1 MATETSRSRE
11 RAPVPPFGPGRGGP
25 PSFGAT
31 GARAR
36 DSRATLRR
44 LWGYLRGQWAVLSL
58 AALVVIA
65 MSGLNL
71 LGPWLLGRAVDRYIR
86 RNDLRGLFLISLAML
101 AVYLLSAL
109 LLWIQGTVMAIAA
122 QRAVRHI
129 RADLFAAL
137 QRLPLRFFDTRSHGD
152 LMSRLTN
159 DVESL
164 SQVLTDSVPNI
175 VFGLLTL
182 VGTAVVMFLLSPP
195 LALASIVV
203 TTMLTAG
210 LGRWAA
216 GRTRA
221 AFRAQQAALGALN
234 GTIEETVGGQRVV
247 KAYGREAH
255 ALDHF
260 ETMNRAMRE
269 AGTRAQMMAGMMGP
283 FMNGVNN
290 MSLAV
295 VAGVGGWLAL
305 RGAVTV
311 GTIAAFMSY
320 ARQYARPLSDIANL
334 YNAIQGALAG
344 AERAFEI
351 IDEPPDVDATDSK
364 TLDGALRGEV
374 EFDHVTFGYDPEKP
388 VLRDVSLR
396 ARPGETVALIGPTG
410 AGKTT
415 IVNLLSRFYEV
426 DSGSIR
432 LDGTDIRLYRK
443 EDLRRQL
450 AAVLQDSFL
459 FALSVR
465 ENIRYGRLD
474 ATDEEVEAAAR
485 LANAHAFIHRLPH
498 GYDTMLTERG
508 ENLSQGQ
515 RQLLAIARAILA
527 NPRILILDEATSNVD
542 TRTEKHIQEAMR
554 RLMAGRTSFVI
565 AHRLSTIRSVDHIL
579 VIEHGRIIES
589 GTHRDLLARRGF
601 YYRLSTGRFGEVH
614 DEDPSE
620 TGAKSVVATGQ

>member
-1 MATETSRSRE
+1 MATETAGRRE
-11 RAPVPPFGPGRGGP
+11 RTPVPPFGPGRGGP
-25 PSFGAT
+25 PSFGVS
-31 GARAR
+31 ARAR
-36 DSRATLRR
+36 DTRGTLRR
-44 LWGYLRGQWAVLSL
+44 LWGYLRGQWVLLSVG
-58 AALVVIA
+58 ASVVVL

-71 LGPWLLGRAVDRYIR
+71 LGPWLLGRAVDQHIR
-86 RNDLRGLFLISLAML
+86 KKDVPGLLLISLAML
-101 AVYLLSAL
+101 AVYLLSSL
-109 LLWIQGTVMAIAA
+109 LTWVQGTVMAVAS

-175 VFGLLTL
+175 VFGLLSL
-182 VGTAVVMFLLSPP
+182 VGTAAAMLLLSPP
-195 LALASIVV
+195 LALASILV
-203 TTMLTAG
+203 TTALTAV
-210 LGRWAA
+210 LGRWVA

-221 AFRAQQAALGALN
+221 AFREQQAALGALN

-247 KAYGREAH
+247 KACGREAD
-255 ALDHF
+255 ALRDF
-260 ETMNRAMRE
+260 EGRNRAMRE
-269 AGTRAQMMAGMMGP
+269 AGTRAQMMAGVMGP
-283 FMNGVNN
+283 FVNGVNN
-290 MSLAV
+290 LGFAV
-295 VAGVGGWLAL
+295 VAGFGGWLAL
-305 RGAVTV
+305 GGTVTV

-344 AERAFEI
+344 AERAFEV
-351 IDEPPDVDATDSK
+351 IDETPDVDAVDATAA
-364 TLDGALRGEV
+364 DGPFRGEV
-374 EFDHVTFGYDPEKP
+374 EFDNVTFGYNPAKP
-388 VLRDVSLR
+388 VLRDVSLK
-396 ARPGETVALIGPTG
+396 ARPGETIALIGPTG

-432 LDGTDIRLYRK
+432 LDGRDIRQYRK
-443 EDLRRQL
+443 EDLRRRL
-450 AAVLQDSFL
+450 GAVLQDSFL

-498 GYDTMLTERG
+498 GYDTVLTERG

-527 NPRILILDEATSNVD
+527 DPRILILDEATSSVD

-554 RLMAGRTSFVI
+554 RLMVGRTSFVI

-589 GTHRDLLARRGF
+589 GTHRELLARRGF
-601 YYRLSTGRFGEVH
+601 FYRLSTGRFGEV
-614 DEDPSE
+614 EDQEVSGCGAPS
-620 TGAKSVVATGQ
+620 GAGDGA